1 MVQTFIIIVT
11 ILFVS
16 AVFLLWF
23 GLRVK
28 PKPFPVFQEKGAAP
42 QLVDLPAD
50 LPVPV
55 AKFFRSF
62 YGDLIPIY
70 TSAIIT
76 GRAQIRLF
84 GITFPSRFRFVHR
97 AGRDYRH
104 YIEATIFGFPFVRV
118 NEFYLDGISRME
130 TPGGVIENV
139 PNVNQA
145 ANLGLWAES
154 IWLPAL
160 FLTDE
165 RVKWSEIDED
175 TASVTVPFGDV
186 RQTMVIRFDP
196 ETRMISHLEAMRY
209 RDAADK
215 HKTLWIN
222 QAHGIHD
229 IGGHK
234 VLSPGAVVWL
244 DQGKPWAIFS
254 VEEVVY
260 NIDVADYVREHG
272 I

>member
-1 MVQTFIIIVT
+1 MQTFIIIVA
-11 ILFVS
+11 IVFVS
-16 AVFLLWF
+16 ALFLLWL
-23 GLRVK
+23 GLRIK
-28 PKPFPVFQEKGAAP
+28 PKSFPTYEAKSTAP
-42 QLVDLPAD
+42 QWVDLPAD
-50 LPVPV
+50 LPEP
-55 AKFFRSF
+55 AARFYRSF
-62 YGDLIPIY
+62 YGDQIPIL

-84 GITFPSRFRFVHR
+84 GITFPSRFRFVHL

-104 YIEATIFGFPFVRV
+104 YIEATIYGFPFVRV

-130 TPGGVIENV
+130 TPGGVIDNE

-160 FLTDE
+160 FITDE
-165 RVKWSEIDED
+165 RVAWSEIDEF
-175 TASVTVPFGDV
+175 TASVTVPFGDG
-186 RQTMVIRFDP
+186 RQTMILRFDP
-196 ETRMISHLEAMRY
+196 ETGMLSHLEAMRY

-222 QAHGIHD
+222 QAHGMHV
-229 IGGHK
+229 IGDHK
-234 VLSPGAVVWL
+234 VLSPGAVIWM
-244 DQGKPWAIFS
+244 DQGKPWAVFS
-254 VEEVVY
+254 VEDVVY
-260 NIDVADYVREHG
+260 NVDVSDYLRKHG